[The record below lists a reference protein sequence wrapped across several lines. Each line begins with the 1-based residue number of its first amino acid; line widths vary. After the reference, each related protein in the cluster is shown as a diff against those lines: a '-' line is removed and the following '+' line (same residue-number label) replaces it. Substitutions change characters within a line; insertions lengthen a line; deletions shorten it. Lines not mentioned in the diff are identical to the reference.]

1 MTGPITGFNQQ
12 QIPLSQNY
20 QQGSNEQSNTVRQEQ
35 EQQPQES
42 VLSVRGGALSQSQDT
57 NETSQQDTETNVFQ
71 QSQSLSSNDT
81 GGEQRRGSVVD
92 IVV

>member
-42 VLSVRGGALSQSQDT
+42 VLSVRGGALSQTQNT
-57 NETSQQDTETNVFQ
+57 NETSQQDTETSVFQ
-71 QSQSLSSNDT
+71 QSQSSSVDN
-81 GGEQRRGSVVD
+81 GGEQRRGSLVN